1 MINLQSV
8 FQETS
13 ELLDEKMDRLL
24 PEPDYGKEGRL
35 FEAMRYSTLS
45 QGKRIRPFLTIA
57 AAGLFGV
64 SKTSSLQTAAAIE
77 FVHAYSLIHDD
88 LPAMDNDDM
97 RRGQPSCHKK
107 FDEATAIL
115 AGDALLTLSFEIL
128 ADPTTHADSAVRSE
142 LISSLAKAA
151 GGRGMVGGQMMDLAC
166 EHSDL
171 SINEITRLQRMKT
184 GALFAISCEA
194 GAILGKASRNLRTAL
209 KGYAYCIGLAFQI
222 TDDLLDTLGSSDKTG
237 KSVRKD
243 KAAGKATYVS
253 ALGLEQAKDQS
264 KMLSD
269 QAISHLE
276 VFDSRAD
283 ILRDLAR
290 FVIERQN

>member
-1 MINLQSV
+1 MTNLQKA

-13 ELLDEKMDRLL
+13 ELLDEKMSKLL

-45 QGKRIRPFLTIA
+45 QGKRIRPFLTVS

-64 SKTSSLQTAAAIE
+64 GKSSSLQTASAIE
-77 FVHAYSLIHDD
+77 FIHAYSLIHDD
-88 LPAMDNDDM
+88 LPAMDNDDL

-115 AGDALLTLSFEIL
+115 AGDALLTFAFEIL
-128 ADPTTHADSAVRSE
+128 ADVSTHADSTVRME
-142 LISSLAKAA
+142 LVSSLAKAA
-151 GGRGMVGGQMMDLAC
+151 GGRGMVGGQMMDLVCQHA
-166 EHSDL
+166 DL
-171 SINEITRLQRMKT
+171 TINEITRLQRMKT

-209 KGYAYCIGLAFQI
+209 KGYAYCIGLSFQI
-222 TDDLLDTLGSSDKTG
+222 TDDLLDAIGTTDKTG
-237 KSVRKD
+237 KRVRKD
-243 KAAGKATYVS
+243 VDAGKATYVS
-253 ALGLEQAKDQS
+253 ALGLEKARDQA

-269 QAISHLE
+269 QALAHLE
-276 VFDSRAD
+276 VFDERAD
-283 ILRDLAR
+283 LLRDLAR